1 MIISPVLLL
10 RAMSES
16 MALLQQESVLMSM
29 AQVTS
34 KGYTDR
40 QLSLVWDDIL
50 SVNCIPTNEKFYFID
65 NGSPK

>member
-40 QLSLVWDDIL
+40 QLSLVWDDA
-50 SVNCIPTNEKFYFID
+50 
-65 NGSPK
+65 